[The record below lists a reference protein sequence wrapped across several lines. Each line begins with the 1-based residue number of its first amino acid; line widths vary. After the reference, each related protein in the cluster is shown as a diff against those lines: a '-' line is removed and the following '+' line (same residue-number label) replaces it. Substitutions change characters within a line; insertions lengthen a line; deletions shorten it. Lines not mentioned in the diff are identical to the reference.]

1 MTLRDIV
8 VWVLGGGGAALL
20 LLGVAGVVLLPDPYD
35 RLHVTTP
42 ASLGLALLSLAV
54 LVRESF
60 SLIGNKAL
68 LLAVFTLVGAP
79 VLTHVTARAVHLAR
93 RHEEG
98 EETDAEKAR

>member
-1 MTLRDIV
+1 MTLRDVV

-35 RLHVTTP
+35 RLHLTTP
-42 ASLGLALLSLAV
+42 ASLGLALVSLAV

-68 LLAVFTLVGAP
+68 LLAAFTLVSAP

-93 RHEEG
+93 VHDRRPEDDEG
-98 EETDAEKAR
+98 DAR